1 MRILITLFISG
12 VLFVSLSGCN
22 EAREPLEERRTVE
35 EEVERTIER
44 GAERAEREVE
54 RVRKRIERT
63 VEEKKLTEEDVED
76 IRRDVKEGLSTGL
89 SRVGRLLD
97 EIGTRIE
104 ENADVE
110 VIDFAVLDD
119 FLPSSL
125 LGMDR
130 VEWSKEEKSALGM
143 RFSKLEAR
151 YEAPSGTMEIAVV
164 DLGTM
169 KGLAGMGFDL
179 IDRNMDQSDQEHLR
193 HAWEYKGWPGY
204 VSVDAGEKKTEV
216 QGVLIVDKRIVIAA
230 SIEGEELTR
239 EALVD
244 LLDVLEIQRL
254 EKLLG

>member
-1 MRILITLFISG
+1 MRILTTLFISG
-12 VLFVSLSGCN
+12 VLFVSLSGCD
-22 EAREPLEERRTVE
+22 ETREHIKDTRTVE
-35 EEVERTIER
+35 KEVERTIER
-44 GAERAEREVE
+44 GAERAEREIE
-54 RVRKRIERT
+54 RVRKRIERR

-76 IRRDVKEGLSTGL
+76 IRRDVKESLSTGL

-204 VSVDAGEKKTEV
+204 VSVDADKEKTEV
-216 QGVLIVDKRIVIAA
+216 QGVLIVKERIVIAA

-239 EALVD
+239 EVLVD
-244 LLDVLEIQRL
+244 LLDALKIQRL